1 MKVEYTFANVFL
13 QKMEIKNLSILEN
26 IQSPADLK
34 GLDNKKLN
42 ILAGELRD
50 KLMEV
55 VLQNGGHLASN
66 LGTVELTL
74 ALHSVLNTPKDRII
88 WDVGHQSYVHKML
101 TGRYKDIGS
110 IRTYGGL
117 SGFPK
122 RDESEYDSFGAGHA
136 STSVSAAVGLATA
149 DKLAGRDN
157 ITVAVAGDGAFTGG
171 MIYEALNNIA
181 DKGLR
186 VIVVLNDNEMSI
198 EPNVGGMNSY
208 FARLRTSPRYLGFKY
223 KLKRAFAAIP
233 LIGKP
238 LTTAARAVKNFAKRL
253 VWRDNLF
260 ENLGIHYYGPVDGS
274 DIKRIKSVFAEAVRD
289 KKASIV
295 HIQTVKGKGFS
306 PAEEAPS
313 KYHGVPV
320 GGEFVAKSSFSSVF
334 GDYITECAAADEKL
348 CAVTAAMCEGTG
360 LSRFA
365 ATFPDRIFDVG
376 IAEEH
381 ALTFSAALAAGEM
394 HPVFAVYS
402 TFAQRC
408 YDQLI
413 HDAALQKLPIT
424 LCLDRAG
431 LVGED
436 GPTHHGLF
444 DVGFVLQLPG
454 AALYSPDSYDDL
466 KKSLGAAFRFESLSA
481 VRYPRGGELKYDRT
495 RFTDCGWLSYADF
508 GSGKDICLVGYGRLC
523 AKLYEA
529 ALLLEKQGF
538 GVRVIRV
545 LRLKPLDTAAFLP
558 LTAGFAALVFEEE
571 GVKAGGFA
579 EHTLSMMAEKGL
591 CGFDSVVINAVD
603 ERFVTHGSMDE
614 LYKECGFAPEDI
626 AHQAAAAVK
635 NKG

>member
-1 MKVEYTFANVFL
+1 M
-13 QKMEIKNLSILEN
+13 SILEN
-26 IQSPADLK
+26 IKTPKDLK
-34 GLDNKKLN
+34 GLDDKELN
-42 ILAGELRD
+42 ILAGELRE

-55 VLQNGGHLASN
+55 VLHNGGHLASN

-74 ALHSVLNTPKDRII
+74 ALHSVLDTPNDRII

-101 TGRYKDIGS
+101 TGRYDSIGS

-122 RDESEYDSFGAGHA
+122 RDESVYDSFGAGHA

-149 DKLAGRDN
+149 DKLAGRN
-157 ITVAVAGDGAFTGG
+157 NVTVAVAGDGAFTGG
-171 MIYEALNNIA
+171 MIYEAMNNIA

-186 VIVVLNDNEMSI
+186 VIIVLNDNEMSI

-208 FARLRTSPRYLGFKY
+208 FARIRTSTRYLGFKY
-223 KLKRAFAAIP
+223 KLKRAFGAIP

-238 LTTAARAVKNFAKRL
+238 LTGAARGVKNFVKRL

-260 ENLGIHYYGPVDGS
+260 ENLGIEYFGPVDGS
-274 DIKRIKSVFAEAVRD
+274 DISRVKAVLAEAVRD

-306 PAEEAPS
+306 PAEESPS

-320 GGEFVAKSSFSSVF
+320 GGEFVAKTSFSSVF
-334 GDYITECAAADEKL
+334 GEYITERGKDDKTL

-360 LSRFA
+360 LAPFA
-365 ATFPDRIFDVG
+365 AAYPDRLFDVG

-381 ALTFSAALAAGEM
+381 ALTFCAALSAGGM

-413 HDAALQKLPIT
+413 HDAALQKLPMT

-444 DVGFVLQLPG
+444 DVGFMMQLPNTTI
-454 AALYSPDSYDDL
+454 YSPDSYDEL
-466 KKSLGAAFRFESLSA
+466 RESLGEAFRFQGITA
-481 VRYPRGGELKYDRT
+481 VRYPRGGELKYDRS
-495 RFTDCGWLSYADF
+495 RFTKQGGISYADF
-508 GSGKDICLVGYGRLC
+508 GDGKDVCLVGYGRLC

-529 ALLLEKQGF
+529 AQILEKQGL

-545 LRLKPLDTAAFLP
+545 LRLKPLEAAFVP
-558 LTAGFAALVFEEE
+558 LAAGFKVLLFEEE

-579 EHTLSMMAEKGL
+579 EHTLASMAENGQL
-591 CGFDSVVINAVD
+591 DCDSVEINAID

-626 AHQAAAAVK
+626 ADRALSAVK
-635 NKG
+635 NTRK